1 MIADNDKAEGLMIAR
16 YLRMMAEVSGGEDGA
31 LCRTRTRVYQFCSQ
45 LKHVK
50 TNHSA
55 N

>member
-1 MIADNDKAEGLMIAR
+1 MIADNHEAASLMITGNLRIIAEG
-16 YLRMMAEVSGGEDGA
+16 GGWEDGA